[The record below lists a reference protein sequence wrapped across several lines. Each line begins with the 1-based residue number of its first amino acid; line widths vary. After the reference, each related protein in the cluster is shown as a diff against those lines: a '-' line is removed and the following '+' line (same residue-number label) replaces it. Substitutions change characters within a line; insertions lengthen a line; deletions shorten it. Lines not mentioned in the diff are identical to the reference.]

1 MSRQF
6 TREYLDQIRDAVPVS
21 EVVQGSVNLKRRG
34 REFVGLCPFHQEKS
48 PSFTVNDDKR
58 FYHCFGC
65 GAHGDVIRFVIEH
78 EGQSFPDAVAYLAGL
93 ANMGPPGEV
102 DREKAARAQK
112 ERDERLRRELE
123 ERQHKQDAAAAHVD
137 RIMAACEQR
146 PHDYLKAKG
155 FPEELGLVHPRSG
168 HLVIPLRNAAGEVRS
183 AEYITAEGEKKFH
196 PGGQVHGNF
205 YRLRQAGARGRVI
218 VCEGYATGLSVR
230 AALRARYTPTE
241 VRVCLSSGNM
251 VKVAHEAAAKGL
263 AVFTVADHDWWRC
276 RNKHPWDAP
285 LNPPPKACPFCGLS
299 GRDISPP
306 AGEKAAA
313 DIGRP
318 YWLPPKAGDDA
329 NDYHQTA
336 GLNALA
342 DALQVFRLEG
352 S

>member
-123 ERQHKQDAAAAHVD
+123 ERQRKQDAAAAHVE

-183 AEYITAEGEKKFH
+183 AQYIDDEGNKRFH
-196 PGGQVHGNF
+196 PGGEMGGNF
-205 YRLRQAGARGRVI
+205 FRIGRDRREIV
-218 VCEGYATGLSVR
+218 VCEGYATGFSIR
-230 AALRARYTPTE
+230 AALRARYRAME
-241 VRVCLSSGNM
+241 VRVTFSAGNM
-251 VKVAHEAAAKGL
+251 ERVGKEAKRSGVRLYAVADHDTSGVGEAAAKALG
-263 AVFTVADHDWWRC
+263 C
-276 RNKHPWDAP
+276 
-285 LNPPPKACPFCGLS
+285 
-299 GRDISPP
+299 
-306 AGEKAAA
+306 
-313 DIGRP
+313 P
-318 YWLPPKAGDDA
+318 YWLPPRVGMDA
-329 NDYHQTA
+329 NDVHTQI
-336 GLNALA
+336 GLTYLA
-342 DALQVFRLEG
+342 DALRRAFRLEQA
-352 S
+352 